1 VQIELPFPPSSNTAY
16 PTDKSGGRRL
26 GKKGRAWKETA
37 AQLLAIALR
46 GYTVP
51 DDKAIIITM
60 YAYLPNNALRDLA
73 NHEKLPID
81 ALCEHL
87 HIDDNW
93 QRVTGNAI
101 YLAGIEPDNPRL
113 VIRLQQVP
121 RPLPVVRRRKRRKI
135 VKEEKQ

>member
-1 VQIELPFPPSSNTAY
+1 
-16 PTDKSGGRRL
+16 L
-26 GKKGRAWKETA
+26 GKKGRAWKEEA
-37 AQLLAIALR
+37 SQLLAISLR

-60 YAYLPNNALRDLA
+60 YAFLPNNVLRDLA
-73 NHEKLPID
+73 NYEKLPID

-93 QRVTGNAI
+93 QRVVGNAI
-101 YLAGIEPDNPRL
+101 HFGGIAPNNPRL

-121 RPLPVVRRRKRRKI
+121 RPLPVERPRKRRKI
-135 VKEEKQ
+135 LEGEQ

>member
-1 VQIELPFPPSSNTAY
+1 MQIELPFPPSSNTAY
-16 PTDKSGGRRL
+16 PTDRSGGRRL
-26 GKKGRAWKETA
+26 GKKGRVWKEEA

-60 YAYLPNNALRDLA
+60 HAYLPNNALRDLA
-73 NHEKLPID
+73 NYEKLPID
-81 ALCEHL
+81 ALCEYL

-101 YLAGIEPDNPRL
+101 HFAGIEPDNPRL

-121 RPLPVVRRRKRRKI
+121 RPLPVERPRKRRKI
-135 VKEEKQ
+135 IKETTQ

>member
-1 VQIELPFPPSSNTAY
+1 MQIELPFPPSSNTAY
-16 PTDKSGGRRL
+16 PTDRSGGRRL
-26 GKKGRAWKETA
+26 GKKGRAWKEEA

-60 YAYLPNNALRDLA
+60 HAYLPNNALRDLA
-73 NHEKLPID
+73 NYEKLVID

-87 HIDDNW
+87 HIDDHW

-101 YLAGIEPDNPRL
+101 YFGGIEQDNPRI
-113 VIRLQQVP
+113 VIELQQVP
-121 RPLPVVRRRKRRKI
+121 RPLPVERPRKRRKTI
-135 VKEEKQ
+135 KETTQ